1 MRSPA
6 LKFILLFIAQTA
18 LWNYFN
24 FTPYVFIVFLPAML
38 LCLPAERGTVR
49 VMILAFILGLIA
61 DFLVNGQMGLTSL
74 ALVPV
79 AAFRRRVI
87 RIVFGQEFFI
97 RDEALSFHRQGWVKF
112 LWAILLLTG
121 IYLIVY
127 IPVDCAGM
135 YSSGFRT
142 LKFLLSLLASSAVS
156 MAAAFLLLEESDER
170 WK

>member
-6 LKFILLFIAQTA
+6 LKFILLFVAQTA

-156 MAAAFLLLEESDER
+156 MAAAFLLI
-170 WK
+170 